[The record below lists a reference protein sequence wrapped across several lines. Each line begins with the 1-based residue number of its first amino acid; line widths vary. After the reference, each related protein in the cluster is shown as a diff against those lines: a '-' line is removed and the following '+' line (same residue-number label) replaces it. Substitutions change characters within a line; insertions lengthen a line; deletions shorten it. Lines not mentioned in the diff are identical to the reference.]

1 MNATT
6 PIACISQAY
15 LDNPAIAGT
24 VYEEGIRAIR
34 DTSRGLASFVDSY
47 RKLAELQ
54 EPVLVEVSFVAFME
68 KIRVL
73 YPDLEWHI
81 SIPLSATMVIDENML
96 RQVLFNLIKNA
107 CEAGA
112 TAMDVRWKKELWVSN
127 NGAPIPAD
135 VGREIFVP
143 FFTTKKVG
151 TGIGLSLS
159 RQMMIRQGR
168 ELRLAERPLQ
178 GWQVTFVVS

>member
-1 MNATT
+1 
-6 PIACISQAY
+6 
-15 LDNPAIAGT
+15 
-24 VYEEGIRAIR
+24 
-34 DTSRGLASFVDSY
+34 
-47 RKLAELQ
+47 
-54 EPVLVEVSFVAFME
+54 
-68 KIRVL
+68 
-73 YPDLEWHI
+73 
-81 SIPLSATMVIDENML
+81 
-96 RQVLFNLIKNA
+96 
-107 CEAGA
+107 
-112 TAMDVRWKKELWVSN
+112 MDVRWKKELWVSN